1 MFGDMARAV
10 VLVVHAHPDDEVFA
24 TGAATIA
31 AHTAGATVH
40 LRLFTGGEGR
50 TSGLAEEELVASRQ
64 RKEMLL
70 SKSIHQLGINNWA
83 YLSEAGRWPDTPHA
97 PDLTIARAPVDALG
111 ASVAN
116 AIATLRPDVLLT
128 VGSDGLTGHPDH
140 VACHRAVQRAL
151 DVSGDVPPVA
161 LGAVLDRRAVG
172 EAHERAT
179 AALQREVGS
188 GRVTGVDLGPKVVT
202 VTGPPGTEGRR
213 RRALDAYVP
222 GLGTAEPETLSCH
235 RVGAG
240 DSVLL
245 RFVLDSSG
253 WNRDRFVKLRCD
265 KQRGS
270 PDVTQ

>member
-1 MFGDMARAV
+1 VFGDMAGAV

-31 AHTAGATVH
+31 AHDAGATVH

-50 TSGLAEEELVASRQ
+50 SSGLTEAELVASRQ

-70 SKSIHQLGINNWA
+70 SKSIHQLGINDWA
-83 YLSEAGRWPDTPHA
+83 YLSEAGRWTDTPHA
-97 PDLTIARAPVDALG
+97 PDLTIAQAPVDALG

-151 DVSGDVPPVA
+151 DVSGHVPPVA
-161 LGAVLDRRAVG
+161 LGAVLDRHAVRK
-172 EAHERAT
+172 AHERAT
-179 AALQREVGS
+179 SVLRREVGS
-188 GRVTGVDLGPKVVT
+188 GRVTGVDLGPAVVT
-202 VTGPPGTEGRR
+202 VTGPPRTEERR

-253 WNRDRFVKLRCD
+253 WNRDQFVKLRSD
-265 KQRGS
+265 ERRGI
-270 PDVTQ
+270 PEVTQ

>member
-1 MFGDMARAV
+1 

-31 AHTAGATVH
+31 AHDAGATVH

-50 TSGLAEEELVASRQ
+50 SSGLTEADLVASRQ

-70 SKSIHQLGINNWA
+70 SKSIQQLGINDWA
-83 YLSEAGRWPDTPHA
+83 YLSEAGHWTDTPHA
-97 PDLTIARAPVDALG
+97 PDLTM
-111 ASVAN
+111 
-116 AIATLRPDVLLT
+116 RPDVLLT

-151 DVSGDVPPVA
+151 NISGHVPPVA
-161 LGAVLDRRAVG
+161 LGAALDRHAVR

-179 AALQREVGS
+179 SVLRREVGS
-188 GRVTGVDLGPKVVT
+188 GRVVGIALGPKIVT
-202 VTGPPGTEGRR
+202 VSGPPGTEDRR

-222 GLGTAEPETLSCH
+222 GLGTAEPETLSRH
-235 RVGAG
+235 LVGAG

-253 WNRDRFVKLRCD
+253 WNRDQFVELRAD
-265 KQRGS
+265 ERRGS